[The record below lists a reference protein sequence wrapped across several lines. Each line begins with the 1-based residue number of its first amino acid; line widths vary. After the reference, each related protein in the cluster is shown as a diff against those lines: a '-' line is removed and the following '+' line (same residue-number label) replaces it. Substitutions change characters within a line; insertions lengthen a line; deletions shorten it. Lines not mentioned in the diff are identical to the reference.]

1 MRDFKTLRI
10 VSSIENRIKSSFFAE
25 FFRFCGI
32 YVVEDLVAENE
43 SVASSEEYDFTLY
56 FTNLTKNISELNGEE
71 KLQWLLDIIDSFS
84 KDESNS
90 EIRFEK
96 DAFCAI
102 ATIYASGNLS
112 KYLANIQYYRINY
125 GKQEET
131 LQALMSAYKQL
142 SVLEPRNRTIEYAT
156 LYCASK
162 ANVACYALNE
172 LFVYDIERLSKECL
186 QLIRTYPSFGNVW
199 ALRGLIYEYDAEY
212 GSEAVNA
219 FRKAMECE
227 KNDNFTSEMLYMMAK
242 RYRAYDANRKDAI
255 EFYEKSNQAKP
266 SYKTM
271 YHLAMLLF
279 KQENYSEAIR
289 WFCSVIDNL
298 TKKNKAGYLD
308 PLECEYYYKSNS
320 LLAYIYCVRLKN
332 YEPAIDCALNAYNFI
347 EKLEENKFFKNLY
360 GEENKEYLKVSKG
373 RTSLE
378 KICQYL
384 AVSNRELRR
393 FDESEKW
400 WAKASEFYND

>member
-1 MRDFKTLRI
+1 MRDFKSLRI
-10 VSSIENRIKSSFFAE
+10 VSSVENRVKSSFFAE
-25 FFRFCGI
+25 FFRLCGI
-32 YVVEDLVAENE
+32 YVVEDLIYGNE
-43 SVASSEEYDFTLY
+43 DIDTSEVFDFTLY
-56 FTNLTKNISELNGEE
+56 FTSLSKNISELNNDE
-71 KLQWLLDIIDSFS
+71 KLQWLLDMIANFS
-84 KDESNS
+84 KDESNG

-96 DAFCAI
+96 DVFETI
-102 ATIYASGNLS
+102 AKIYVSGNLS

-125 GKQEET
+125 CKQEET

-142 SVLEPRNRTIEYAT
+142 SALEPRGRIVEYAT

-162 ANVACYALNE
+162 ANAASYAINE
-172 LFVYDIERLSKECL
+172 FFVYDIERLSKECL
-186 QLIRTYPSFGNVW
+186 QLIRKYPSFSNAWV
-199 ALRGLIYEYDAEY
+199 LRGLIYEYDTEFAR
-212 GSEAVNA
+212 EAVNA
-219 FRKAMECE
+219 FEKAMEYE
-227 KNDNFTSEMLYMMAK
+227 KNDNFTSEMLHMMAK
-242 RYRAYDANRKDAI
+242 RYKAYDANRKEAI

-266 SYKTM
+266 CYKTM

-279 KQENYSEAIR
+279 KQENYSEATR
-289 WFCSVIDNL
+289 WFYSVIDSL

-332 YEPAIDCALNAYNFI
+332 YEPAIDCALNAYNFV
-347 EKLEENKFFKNLY
+347 EKLEENKFFKDLY
-360 GEENKEYLKVSKG
+360 GEEKKEYLKVSKD
-373 RTSLE
+373 RANLE

-400 WAKASEFYND
+400 WDKAREFYND